1 MSKEKEVKRMAID
14 GNYAAAYAS
23 YAFTEVAGIYPI
35 TPSSPMAEYTD
46 EWASQGKKNIFGM
59 PVKVVEMQ
67 SEAGAAGSVH
77 GSLQAGALTTT
88 YTASQGLLLK
98 IPNMYKIAGE
108 CLPGVIDVA
117 ARTIAA
123 QSLAI
128 FGDHQDVMACRQ
140 TGFALLCSN
149 SVQEVMDLGGVA
161 HLSAIKSS
169 IPFVHFFDGFRTSH
183 EVNTIEPVDYSV
195 YEKLVDRD
203 SIAEFRARSINPAH
217 PKTAGTAQN
226 DDVYFQTR
234 ELQAQRYTAVYPI
247 VEKYMAA
254 ISKATGRHYAPYQYY
269 GDPNATRI
277 IIAMGSVNQCI
288 EEVVDYLRA
297 KGEKVGVL
305 EVHLYRPFV
314 VKKFLAAIPS
324 TVRKIAVLDR
334 TIEQGALYEPL
345 ALDVIA
351 AYAGN
356 AKAPK
361 IVGGRYG
368 LSSKDTTPDQI
379 NAVFT
384 ELRKPNP
391 KDHFV
396 IGIDDDIKHTS
407 LVPTESIDVAD
418 PTTTELLFFGLGS
431 DGTVGACKNISKI
444 VGDYTTFYSQSYAAY
459 DSKKSGGS
467 TRLHLRFSQKPIR
480 STYLVNKPHFVSC
493 SLDAYLDKFDMIDG
507 LRDGGTF
514 LLNTAVDAD
523 QIENRLP
530 NKYKRLLAQKHA
542 KFYIIKAN
550 AAARECGFRPGLGV
564 NTIMQSAF
572 FKLNEQIM
580 SYDEAKQH
588 MKDFATKT
596 YLRKG
601 QELVDQNHKAVDMGG
616 DWLVEVP
623 VKPEWANLTDDVKVV
638 DETRPAFV
646 RDIADVINSIK
657 GDSLPLSV
665 FAKYNKDCSMP
676 NGTAQYEKRG
686 VASDVPMWHAE
697 NCIQCNQCAFV
708 CPHACIRPFLLDENE
723 AKAAEEFNNNLAEG
737 QVGIQLLDAT
747 GFKGYKYTLA
757 LSTMDC
763 TGCGVCLTVCPGN
776 PKIKQPSKK
785 DPNVMEVVKA
795 LRPHTMIT
803 SRANKEEVAYDWTV
817 KNVTYKN
824 EVAGNANAKNLQF
837 NKPMFEFSG
846 ACGGCGET
854 PYVKAASQLFGDRM
868 MIANATGCTSIYSGS
883 YPSSPYTTNAE
894 GRGVAWA
901 NSLFEDNAEFG
912 FGMRMAVE
920 TLRDRL
926 QTIMANNMDAMSDE
940 AKALCQEW
948 IENRKSGAKTKELAP
963 KIVATMEATDA
974 KYAKEILEL
983 KDYLIKV
990 SQWIIGGDGW
1000 AYDIGYG
1007 GLDHVIAN
1015 NQDVNILV
1023 VDTEVYSNTGGQA
1036 SKSSRTGA
1044 IAKFAASG
1052 KPTFKKD
1059 LASIA
1064 MSYGHVYVATCSH
1077 GYNQNQVVKAMKEAE
1092 AYDGPSLVICYA
1104 PCIAHNI
1111 KSGLFMSQMEA
1122 KKATECGYWPTFRY
1136 NPDLAKE
1143 GKNPFTMDSKEPDWS
1158 KYNDFLMNEGRYAQ
1172 LVKVNPAKAQELY
1185 DMNLKDAKKRYA
1197 NYCRLRDME
1206 FKPVE

>member
-1 MSKEKEVKRMAID
+1 MSKEKTVKRMAID

-59 PVKVVEMQ
+59 PVKIVEMQ

-117 ARTIAA
+117 ARALAA

-128 FGDHQDVMACRQ
+128 FGDHQDVMAARQ
-140 TGFALLCSN
+140 TGFAFLCSN
-149 SVQEVMDLGGVA
+149 SVQEAMDLGGVA

-195 YEKLVDRD
+195 YEKLVDKD
-203 SIAEFRARSINPAH
+203 AIAAFRARAINPAH

-234 ELQAQRYTAVYPI
+234 ELQNQYYAGVYPV
-247 VEKYMAA
+247 VEKYMNA

-269 GDPNATRI
+269 GDPNATRVI
-277 IIAMGSVNQCI
+277 VAMGSVNQCI

-314 VKKFLAAIPS
+314 VKKFLAALPS

-334 TIEQGALYEPL
+334 TIEQGAIYEPL

-351 AYAGN
+351 AFSGN

-368 LSSKDTTPDQI
+368 LASKDTTPDMI
-379 NAVFT
+379 NAVFA
-384 ELRKPNP
+384 ELRKANP

-396 IGIDDDIKHTS
+396 LGIEDDIKGTS
-407 LVPTESIDVAD
+407 LPVTEKIDVAD
-418 PTTTELLFFGLGS
+418 PSTTELLFFGLGG
-431 DGTVGACKNISKI
+431 DGIVGACKNISKI
-444 VGDYTTFYSQSYAAY
+444 VGDYTTLYAQSYAAY

-480 STYLVNKPHFVSC
+480 STYLVNQPHFVAC
-493 SLDAYLDKFDMIDG
+493 TTDAYLDKFDMIDG
-507 LRDGGTF
+507 LREGGTF
-514 LLNTAVDAD
+514 LLNTVVDAAN
-523 QIENRLP
+523 IENRLP
-530 NKYKRLLAQKHA
+530 NKYKRLLAQKKA
-542 KFYIIKAN
+542 KLYIIN
-550 AAARECGFRPGLGV
+550 AYEGAKQAGFRAGLGV
-564 NTIMQSAF
+564 NTIIQSAF
-572 FKLNEQIM
+572 FKLNQNIM
-580 SYDEAKQH
+580 DYEEAKQH

-596 YLRKG
+596 YAKKG
-601 QELVDQNHKAVDMGG
+601 QDVVDQNHLAIDLGG
-616 DWLVEVP
+616 SMPVEVP
-623 VKPEWANLTDDVKVV
+623 VKPEWANLTDDVKPV
-638 DETRPAFV
+638 DMSRPAFV

-657 GDSLPLSV
+657 GDTLPLSV
-665 FAKYNKDCSMP
+665 FAKYNKDASMP
-676 NGTAQYEKRG
+676 AGTAKYEKRG
-686 VASDVPMWHAE
+686 VATAVPLWVSE
-697 NCIQCNQCAFV
+697 NCIGCNSCSFV
-708 CPHACIRPFLLDENE
+708 CPHACIRPFLCDENE
-723 AKAAEEFNNNLAEG
+723 VKNAPEG
-737 QVGIQLLDAT
+737 TQFKDLPQY
-747 GFKGYKYTLA
+747 KGYKYHLAISTL
-757 LSTMDC
+757 DC
-763 TGCGVCLTVCPGN
+763 TGCGVCLTVCPVN
-776 PKIKQPSKK
+776 NKNAENKEKQPLVAHSMAK
-785 DPNVMEVVKA
+785 
-795 LRPHTMIT
+795 
-803 SRANKEEVAYDWTV
+803 SRAAKEEVIAQYFLD
-817 KNVTYKN
+817 NVTYKGD
-824 EVAGNANAKNLQF
+824 VAINGKAITANNLQF
-837 NKPMFEFSG
+837 KQPLFEFSG

-883 YPSSPYTTNAE
+883 FPSSPYTTNAE
-894 GRGVAWA
+894 GRGPAWA

-912 FGMRMAVE
+912 FGMRIAVE
-920 TLRDRL
+920 TMRDRL
-926 QTIMANNMDAMSDE
+926 QTIMALNADKMSAE
-940 AKALCQEW
+940 LKSLCEEW
-948 IENRKSGAKTKELAP
+948 MLNRKSGPKTKELAP
-963 KIVATMEATDA
+963 KIVAALEGNNAQWA
-974 KYAKEILEL
+974 KDILSL

-990 SQWIIGGDGW
+990 SNWIIGGDGW

-1015 NQDVNILV
+1015 NQDINILV

-1036 SKSSRTGA
+1036 SKSSRIGA
-1044 IAKFAASG
+1044 IAKFAAAG
-1052 KPTFKKD
+1052 KPTAKKD

-1064 MSYGHVYVATCSH
+1064 MAYGHVYVATCSH
-1077 GYNQNQVVKAMKEAE
+1077 GYNQNQVVKAMQEAE

-1111 KSGLFMSQMEA
+1111 KKGLFMSQMEA

-1143 GKNPFTMDSKEPDWS
+1143 GKNPFIMDSKEPDWS

-1172 LVKVNPAKAQELY
+1172 LVKVNPEKAQELY
-1185 DMNLKDAKKRYA
+1185 ESNLKDAQKRYA

-1206 FKPVE
+1206 FPNK

>member
-1 MSKEKEVKRMAID
+1 MSKEKTVKRMAID

-59 PVKVVEMQ
+59 PVKIVEMQ

-117 ARTIAA
+117 ARALAA

-128 FGDHQDVMACRQ
+128 FGDHQDVMAARQ
-140 TGFALLCSN
+140 TGFAFLCSN
-149 SVQEVMDLGGVA
+149 SVQEAMDLGGVA
-161 HLSAIKSS
+161 HLSAIKAS

-183 EVNTIEPVDYSV
+183 EVNTIEPIDYSV
-195 YEKLVDRD
+195 YEKLVDKD
-203 SIAEFRARSINPAH
+203 AIAAFRARAINPAH
-217 PKTAGTAQN
+217 PKIGGTAQN

-234 ELQAQRYTAVYPI
+234 ELQNQNYAGVYPV
-247 VEKYMAA
+247 VEKYMSA

-269 GDPNATRI
+269 GDPNATRVI
-277 IIAMGSVNQCI
+277 VAMGSVNQCI

-314 VKKFLAAIPS
+314 VKKFLAALPS

-334 TIEQGALYEPL
+334 TIEQGAIYEPL

-351 AYAGN
+351 AFAGN

-368 LSSKDTTPDQI
+368 LSSKDTTPDMI
-379 NAVFT
+379 NAVFA
-384 ELRKPNP
+384 ELRKANP

-396 IGIDDDIKHTS
+396 LGIEDDIKGTS
-407 LVPTESIDVAD
+407 LPVTEKIDVAD
-418 PTTTELLFFGLGS
+418 PSTTELLFFGLGG
-431 DGTVGACKNISKI
+431 DGIVGACKNISKI
-444 VGDYTTFYSQSYAAY
+444 VGDYTTLYAQSYAAY

-480 STYLVNKPHFVSC
+480 STYLVNQPHFVAC
-493 SLDAYLDKFDMIDG
+493 TTDAYLDKFDMIDG

-514 LLNTAVDAD
+514 LLNTAVDAAN
-523 QIENRLP
+523 IENRLP

-542 KFYIIKAN
+542 KLYIIN
-550 AAARECGFRPGLGV
+550 AYEGAKQAGFRAGLGV
-564 NTIMQSAF
+564 NTIIQSAF
-572 FKLNEQIM
+572 FKLNQNIM
-580 SYDEAKQH
+580 DYEEAKQH

-596 YLRKG
+596 YSKKG
-601 QELVDQNHKAVDMGG
+601 QDVVDQNHLAIDLGG
-616 DWLVEVP
+616 SMPVEVA
-623 VKPEWANLTDDVKVV
+623 VKPEWANLTDDVKKV

-657 GDSLPLSV
+657 GDTLPLSV
-665 FAKYNKDCSMP
+665 FAKYNKDGSMP
-676 NGTAQYEKRG
+676 SGTAKYEKRG
-686 VASDVPMWHAE
+686 VATAVPLWVSE
-697 NCIQCNQCAFV
+697 NCIGCNSCAFV
-708 CPHACIRPFLLDENE
+708 CPHACIRPFLCDEDEVKN
-723 AKAAEEFNNNLAEG
+723 APEG
-737 QVGIQLLDAT
+737 AQFKDLPQY
-747 GFKGYKYTLA
+747 KGYKYSLSISTL
-757 LSTMDC
+757 DC
-763 TGCGVCLTVCPGN
+763 TGCGVCLTVCPVN
-776 PKIKQPSKK
+776 NKNAENKEKQPLVAHSMAK
-785 DPNVMEVVKA
+785 
-795 LRPHTMIT
+795 
-803 SRANKEEVAYDWTV
+803 SRAAKEEVVAQYFLD
-817 KNVTYKN
+817 KVTYKGDIAIN
-824 EVAGNANAKNLQF
+824 GKAITANNLQF
-837 NKPMFEFSG
+837 KQPLFEFSG

-883 YPSSPYTTNAE
+883 YPSSPYTVNAE
-894 GRGVAWA
+894 GRGPAWA

-912 FGMRMAVE
+912 FGMRIAVE
-920 TLRDRL
+920 TMRDRL
-926 QTIMANNMDAMSDE
+926 QTIMALNADKMTPE
-940 AKALCQEW
+940 LKALCEEW
-948 IENRKSGAKTKELAP
+948 MLNRKSGPKTKELAP
-963 KIVATMEATDA
+963 KIVKALEGNDA
-974 KYAKEILEL
+974 DWAKDILSL

-1000 AYDIGYG
+1000 AYDIGFG

-1036 SKSSRTGA
+1036 SKSSRIGA
-1044 IAKFAASG
+1044 IAKFAAAG
-1052 KPTFKKD
+1052 KPTAKKD

-1064 MSYGHVYVATCSH
+1064 MAYGHVYVATCSH
-1077 GYNQNQVVKAMKEAE
+1077 GYNQNQVVKAMQEAE

-1111 KSGLFMSQMEA
+1111 KKGLFMSQMEA

-1172 LVKVNPAKAQELY
+1172 LVKVNPEKAQELY
-1185 DMNLKDAKKRYA
+1185 EFNLADAKKRYA
-1197 NYCRLRDME
+1197 NYCRLRDIE
-1206 FKPVE
+1206 YPNK

>member
-1 MSKEKEVKRMAID
+1 MSKKIKRMAID
-14 GNYAAAYAS
+14 GNYAAAYSA

-46 EWASQGKKNIFGM
+46 EWASQGKKNLFGM

-67 SEAGAAGSVH
+67 SEGGAAGTVH

-108 CLPGVIDVA
+108 CLPGVIHVS
-117 ARTIAA
+117 ARTLAA

-140 TGFALLCSN
+140 TGFAMLSSG
-149 SVQEVMDLGGVA
+149 SVQEVMDLAGVA
-161 HLSAIKSS
+161 HLSAIESS
-169 IPFVHFFDGFRTSH
+169 IPFLHFFDGFRTSH
-183 EVNTIEPVDYSV
+183 EVNTIEPIDYSV
-195 YEKLVDRD
+195 FDKLLDRE
-203 SIAEFRARSINPAH
+203 AVARFRANALNPAH
-217 PKTAGTAQN
+217 PKTRGTAQN

-234 ELQAQRYTAVYPI
+234 ELQNQKYEGVYEV
-247 VEKYMAA
+247 VEKYMKA
-254 ISKATGRHYAPYQYY
+254 ISKATGRKYQPYSYY
-269 GDPNATRI
+269 GAKDATRVI
-277 IIAMGSVNQCI
+277 VAMGSVTQCA
-288 EEVVDYLRA
+288 EEVIDFLTAR
-297 KGEKVGVL
+297 GEKVGL
-305 EVHLYRPFV
+305 LNVHLYRPFV
-314 VKKFLAAIPS
+314 VKKFLAAMPK
-324 TVRKIAVLDR
+324 TVKKIAVLDR
-334 TIEQGALYEPL
+334 TIEQGSLYEPL
-345 ALDVIA
+345 CLDVQA
-351 AYAGN
+351 AYYDQ
-356 AKAPK
+356 KVKPI

-368 LSSKDTTPDQI
+368 LSSKDTTPDLV

-384 ELRKPNP
+384 NLKKSKP
-391 KDHFV
+391 KDHFTL
-396 IGIDDDIKHTS
+396 GIDDDIKHTS
-407 LVPTESIDVAD
+407 LEVTENIDVAD
-418 PTTTELLFFGLGS
+418 KTTTELLFFGLGS

-444 VGDYTTFYSQSYAAY
+444 VGDYTEFYSQSYAAY

-467 TRLHLRFSQKPIR
+467 TRLHLRFSKNPIR
-480 STYLVNKPHFVSC
+480 STYLVNQPHFVSC
-493 SLDAYLDKFDMIDG
+493 SLDAYLDKFDMISG

-514 LLNTAVDAD
+514 LLNTVVDKD
-523 QIENRLP
+523 HIEERLP
-530 NKYKRLLAQKHA
+530 NSYKRLLAQKHA
-542 KFYIIKAN
+542 KFYIIAAN

-564 NTIMQSAF
+564 NTVMQSAF

-580 SYDEAKQH
+580 DYEEAKVH
-588 MKDFATKT
+588 MKEFATKT

-601 QELVDQNHKAVDMGG
+601 QELVDQNHKAIDLGG
-616 DWLVEVP
+616 SKLVEVP
-623 VKPEWANLTDDVKVV
+623 VKPEWANLKDEEKHV
-638 DETRPAFV
+638 DMSRPEFV

-665 FAKYNKDCSMP
+665 FAKYGDDCHMP
-676 NGTAQYEKRG
+676 QGTAAYEKRG
-686 VASDVPMWHAE
+686 VATDVPLWNSN

-708 CPHACIRPFLLDENE
+708 CPHACIRPFLCT
-723 AKAAEEFNNNLAEG
+723 EEEVANAPEG
-737 QVGIQLLDAT
+737 AQFLDAT
-747 GFKGYKYTLA
+747 GFKGYKYSLQISTL
-757 LSTMDC
+757 DC
-763 TGCGVCLTVCPGN
+763 TGCGVCLTVCPG
-776 PKIKQPSKK
+776 KKVKQEDGSMKSAP
-785 DPNVMEVVKA
+785 A
-795 LRPHTMIT
+795 LTSHTMAA
-803 SRANKEEVAYDWTV
+803 SRENKEEVVYDYFA
-817 KNVTYKN
+817 NHVTYKSD
-824 EVAGNANAKNLQF
+824 VAGNANAKNVQF
-837 NKPMFEFSG
+837 AKPLFEFSG

-854 PYVKAASQLFGDRM
+854 PYVKAVAQLFGDRM
-868 MIANATGCTSIYSGS
+868 MVANATGCTSIYSGS

-894 GRGVAWA
+894 GRGPAWA

-926 QTIMANNMDAMSDE
+926 QNVMALNMDAMPAE
-940 AKALCQEW
+940 AQSLCHEW
-948 IENRKSGAKTKELAP
+948 MENRDSGLATKELAP
-963 KIVATMEATDA
+963 KIVAAMEAIDA
-974 KYAKEILEL
+974 PYAKEILSL
-983 KDYLIKV
+983 KDYLVKV

-1044 IAKFAASG
+1044 IAKFAAAG

-1064 MSYGHVYVATCSH
+1064 MSYGHVYVATVCH
-1077 GYNQNQVVKAMKEAE
+1077 GYNQNQVIKALKEAE
-1092 AYDGPSLVICYA
+1092 AYNGPSIVICYA

-1111 KSGLFMSQMEA
+1111 KKGLFMSQMEA

-1143 GKNPFTMDSKEPDWS
+1143 GKNPFTMDSKEPDWT

-1172 LVKVNPAKAQELY
+1172 LVKVNPEKAQALLES
-1185 DMNLKDAKKRYA
+1185 NLKDAQKRYA
-1197 NYCRLRDME
+1197 NYVRLANME
-1206 FKPVE
+1206 FPNK